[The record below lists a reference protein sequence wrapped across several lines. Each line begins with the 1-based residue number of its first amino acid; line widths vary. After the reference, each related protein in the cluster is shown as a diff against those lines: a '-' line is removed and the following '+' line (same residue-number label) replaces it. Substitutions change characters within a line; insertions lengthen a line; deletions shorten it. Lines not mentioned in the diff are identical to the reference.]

1 MSAKPASLTA
11 SPQQPLN
18 AISHHLPLDST
29 TLESAEEILSYPRGF
44 AFTAADLTNVRR
56 IRASVG
62 MGGAHEETSSRSRS
76 RSAKHVSGLWI
87 EYHDTRTP
95 LVVGQWIREQEQEH
109 QGPLELEP
117 GDRITQVT
125 TWHDVTNSYKRAK
138 FGPVVR
144 VRLAT
149 ARGVEREFSGIALGP
164 TSQSLTSNSNSNS
177 VAPMAGKICLAYRE
191 NPYEYLVS

>member
-11 SPQQPLN
+11 STQHPLN
-18 AISHHLPLDST
+18 ANSHHLPLDST

-62 MGGAHEETSSRSRS
+62 VGAQEETTSSCSRST
-76 RSAKHVSGLWI
+76 KHVSGFWI
-87 EYHDTRTP
+87 EYHDNKRAP

-149 ARGVEREFSGIALGP
+149 ARGVEREFSGVALGS
-164 TSQSLTSNSNSNS
+164 TSQSLTSNSNS